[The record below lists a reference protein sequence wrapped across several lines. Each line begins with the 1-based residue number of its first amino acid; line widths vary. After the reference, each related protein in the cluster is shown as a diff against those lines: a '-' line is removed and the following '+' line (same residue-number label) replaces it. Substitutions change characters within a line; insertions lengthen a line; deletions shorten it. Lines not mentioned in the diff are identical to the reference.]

1 MSLLDDI
8 KAKCPTEVATRDPVA
23 IAAAFNAG
31 RVRVTTKL
39 GGIGTVLETL
49 GPVDGAAL
57 LDNLEAMA
65 ATNSAVKWAFVLIN
79 RGELDFGSSATRA
92 MMDLLLPAPVS
103 AALKSITEVPD
114 PITELDVRKTLWD
127 ESGNWLGG

>member
-1 MSLLDDI
+1 MLIDDI
-8 KAKCPTEVATRDPVA
+8 KAKCPEALASKDPQV
-23 IAAAFNAG
+23 IADAFNVG
-31 RVRVTTKL
+31 RVRVVTKL

-49 GPVDGAAL
+49 GPINGAAV

-79 RGELDFGSSATRA
+79 RGELDFGSSATRS
-92 MMDLLLPAPVS
+92 MMDLLLPAEVA
-103 AALKSITEVPD
+103 AALKSIAEVPD

-127 ESGNWLGG
+127 ESGEWLGG

>member
-1 MSLLDDI
+1 MLIDDI
-8 KAKCPTEVATRDPVA
+8 KAKCPEALASKDPQA
-23 IAAAFNAG
+23 IADAFNVG
-31 RVRVTTKL
+31 RVRVVNKL

-49 GPVDGAAL
+49 GPDNGAAL

-79 RGELDFGSSATRA
+79 RGELDFGSSATRS
-92 MMDLLLPAPVS
+92 MMDLLLPAEVA
-103 AALKSITEVPD
+103 AALKSIAEVPD

-127 ESGNWLGG
+127 ESGEWLGG